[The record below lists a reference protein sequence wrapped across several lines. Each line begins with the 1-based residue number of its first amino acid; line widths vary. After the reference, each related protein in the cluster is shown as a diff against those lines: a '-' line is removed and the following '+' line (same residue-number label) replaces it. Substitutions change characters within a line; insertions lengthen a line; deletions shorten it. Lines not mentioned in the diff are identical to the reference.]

1 MVGGYFFRISHVPD
15 VPPPIPATTAPEP
28 AARGNMSA
36 LRALLTFL
44 VVADALQAGAPGAMR
59 TRLPALSVR
68 AQVPVE
74 LAEGEWGS
82 APIAAA
88 GQESAEG
95 LMQRVLEWL
104 PDKRVNEPET
114 KCSLE
119 DAGADAVFKR
129 EAWSG
134 WSVA

>member
-1 MVGGYFFRISHVPD
+1 VTFAKLLFHESGGKYV
-15 VPPPIPATTAPEP
+15 EP
-28 AARGNMSA
+28 
-36 LRALLTFL
+36 
-44 VVADALQAGAPGAMR
+44 
-59 TRLPALSVR
+59 
-68 AQVPVE
+68 
-74 LAEGEWGS
+74 
-82 APIAAA
+82 
-88 GQESAEG
+88 
-95 LMQRVLEWL
+95 VLEWL

>member
-1 MVGGYFFRISHVPD
+1 L
-15 VPPPIPATTAPEP
+15 APSLFGTE
-28 AARGNMSA
+28 S
-36 LRALLTFL
+36 FL
-44 VVADALQAGAPGAMR
+44 VTFAKLLFHESGGKY
-59 TRLPALSVR
+59 
-68 AQVPVE
+68 VE
-74 LAEGEWGS
+74 
-82 APIAAA
+82 P
-88 GQESAEG
+88 
-95 LMQRVLEWL
+95 VLEWL